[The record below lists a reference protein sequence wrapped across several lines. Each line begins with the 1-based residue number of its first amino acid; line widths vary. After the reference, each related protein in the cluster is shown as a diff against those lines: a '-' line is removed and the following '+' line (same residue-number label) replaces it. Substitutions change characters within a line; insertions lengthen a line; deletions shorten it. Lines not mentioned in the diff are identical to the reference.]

1 MHDTAA
7 ATGPPVPSSAKSFDE
22 LVDRLRALRSWAGVS
37 YRELHRQV
45 LRARRER
52 GIAELPAYD
61 TVYRCLQPGRSR
73 LDVELVTEI
82 VSVLAGRGTADEW
95 RQAFGAIAVGADE
108 STVVEVSDRL
118 PDDLADFVG
127 RESELGKLLRLTPPN
142 AVITGMAGVGK
153 TALAVHAAQ
162 LLVRQGR
169 VRRALSV
176 DLRGFRAARSPAD
189 PAAVL
194 DGFLRK
200 LGVPGSRIA
209 VLNLARRAA
218 LFRQLLAE
226 RETVLLLDNAESEE
240 QVQPLLP
247 DGPGCIVL
255 ITSRSRLTGL
265 GTACLQL
272 DVFDRAGSLDLLR
285 RSAGAGRIDA
295 DVDAARRIAALAGD
309 LPLALAVVAGRI
321 AATPRWSLPDHLE
334 RLSEH
339 RDRLKLD
346 AGVQLALASS
356 YDALPAEHQLML
368 RLLALHPGTDF
379 DARTAA
385 ALSGMPLEQGERIVS
400 DLAGASMLRHRTPG
414 RFTLHELVRVFCAD
428 RARDECAPSERREA
442 LRRLLDYH
450 LAATGAAMDI
460 YAPHDKQRR
469 PPPPAELHA
478 LPELARKDAATAWLE
493 VERSNLL
500 AVASYAAEHGWP
512 EHTGLMSVL
521 LGRYLDDTAQ
531 FRDAEVLH
539 RLAAGQSTCRISQ
552 AHAVDRL
559 GGVYWRLGRPAE
571 AVEQIERA
579 LELYRSNGD
588 RAGEGRALGH
598 LGIQRIH
605 LGDYQGALDA
615 YYRSRDIALEVVD
628 RYGLALARHN
638 LGVAYDCLGR
648 YREAL
653 DEYRGAHDLSAEVGD
668 EQGIGQA
675 LNDIGGVLARIGRP
689 DEAMTQFRRSLD
701 TSAAIA
707 DRATEGRVL
716 GNIGEVLQ
724 RQGRLGE
731 AQDHYL
737 RALAIAVTIGHRDGE
752 GDALRRLGTVHEQL
766 GDVEGALHHHEQA
779 LEIARATASRQREI
793 EALNGLA
800 SATVAAGQPDDAR
813 KLYQSALSLAE
824 DLGYRYAQAVA
835 CAGIAAACRSS
846 GDDSGARELGRRA
859 LALCTDLGTPEADE
873 ATLSSGAEAP

>member
-7 ATGPPVPSSAKSFDE
+7 AMGPPVPSSAKSYDE

-108 STVVEVSDRL
+108 SAVVEVSDGL
-118 PDDLADFVG
+118 PDDLAEFVG
-127 RESELGKLLRLTPPN
+127 RESELARLLQLPS

-153 TALAVHAAQ
+153 TALAVHAAH

-169 VRRALSV
+169 VRRVLSV

-194 DGFLRK
+194 EGFLRR

-209 VLNLARRAA
+209 ELNLDRRAA

-226 RETVLLLDNAESEE
+226 RETVLLLDNAESEA
-240 QVQPLLP
+240 QVRPLLP
-247 DGPGCIVL
+247 DSAAVVL
-255 ITSRSRLTGL
+255 ITSRSRLAGV
-265 GTACLQL
+265 GTACLEL
-272 DVFDRAGSLDLLR
+272 DVFDRAHSLDLLR

-295 DVDAARRIAALAGD
+295 DVDTARRIAALAGD

-356 YDALPAEHQLML
+356 YDALPAGHQLML

-385 ALSGMPLEQGERIVS
+385 ELSGVPLERGERIVA

-442 LRRLLDYH
+442 IQRLLTYH
-450 LAATGAAMDI
+450 RAAAGAAMDV

-469 PPPPAELHA
+469 PPPPSDPPA
-478 LPELARKDAATAWLE
+478 LPEFAGKDAATAWLE
-493 VERSNLL
+493 AERSNLI
-500 AVASYAAEHGWP
+500 AVASYAAEHGRP
-512 EHTGLMSVL
+512 EHTGMMSVL

-531 FRDAEVLH
+531 FHDAEVLH
-539 RLAAGQSTCRISQ
+539 LLAAGQSTCRISQ
-552 AHAVDRL
+552 AHAFDLL
-559 GGVYWRLGRPAE
+559 GGVYWWLGRPAE
-571 AVEQIERA
+571 AVQHIEQA
-579 LELYRSNGD
+579 LELFRGVGD
-588 RAGEGRALGH
+588 RAGEGRALRH
-598 LGIQRIH
+598 LGVQRMH

-615 YYRSRDIALEVVD
+615 CYRSRDIALEVGD
-628 RYGLALARHN
+628 RYGLAHVRHN
-638 LGVAYDCLGR
+638 LGAAYDCLGR

-653 DEYRGAHDLSAEVGD
+653 EEHRGALDLRTALGDDQGVGR
-668 EQGIGQA
+668 A
-675 LNDIGGVLARIGRP
+675 LNSIGGVLTRIGRL
-689 DEAMTQFRRSLD
+689 DEAMEHLRRGLD
-701 TSAAIA
+701 TSVATA

-724 RQGRLGE
+724 RQGRLDQ
-731 AQDHYL
+731 AQDHYQ
-737 RALAIAVTIGHRDGE
+737 RALAVAVTIGHRDAE
-752 GDALRRLGTVHEQL
+752 GDALRRLGALHEQL
-766 GDVEGALHHHEQA
+766 GDVDSALHYNEQA

-800 SATVAAGQPDDAR
+800 SATVAAGQSDDAR

-835 CAGIAAACRSS
+835 CAGIAATPR
-846 GDDSGARELGRRA
+846 GVA
-859 LALCTDLGTPEADE
+859 LP
-873 ATLSSGAEAP
+873 

>member
-7 ATGPPVPSSAKSFDE
+7 ATGPPVPSSAKSYDE

-73 LDVELVTEI
+73 FDVELVTEI

-108 STVVEVSDRL
+108 SAVVEVSDRL
-118 PDDLADFVG
+118 PDDLAEFVG
-127 RESELGKLLRLTPPN
+127 RESELARLLQLPS

-153 TALAVHAAQ
+153 TALAVHAAH
-162 LLVRQGR
+162 LLVRQGW
-169 VRRALSV
+169 VRRVLSV

-194 DGFLRK
+194 EGFLRR

-209 VLNLARRAA
+209 ELNLDRRAA

-226 RETVLLLDNAESEE
+226 QETVLLLDNAESEA
-240 QVQPLLP
+240 QVRPLLP
-247 DGPGCIVL
+247 DGPGGVVL
-255 ITSRSRLTGL
+255 ITSRSRLIGL
-265 GTACLQL
+265 GTACLEL
-272 DVFDRAGSLDLLR
+272 DVFERARSLDLLR

-295 DVDAARRIAALAGD
+295 DVDAARRIAELAGD

-321 AATPRWSLPDHLE
+321 AATPSWSLPDHLE

-356 YDALPAEHQLML
+356 YDALPADHRLML

-385 ALSGMPLEQGERIVS
+385 ALSGMQLQQGERIVA
-400 DLAGASMLRHRTPG
+400 DLTGASMLRHRTPG

-442 LRRLLDYH
+442 IDRLLTYH
-450 LAATGAAMDI
+450 LAATGAAMDV

-469 PPPPAELHA
+469 PPPPADPPA
-478 LPELARKDAATAWLE
+478 LPALAGKDAATAWLE
-493 VERSNLL
+493 VERSNLI
-500 AVASYAAEHGWP
+500 AVASYAAEHGRP
-512 EHTGLMSVL
+512 EHTGMMSVL

-531 FRDAEVLH
+531 FHDAEVLH
-539 RLAAGQSTCRISQ
+539 LLAAGQSTCRISQ
-552 AHAVDRL
+552 AHAFDLL
-559 GGVYWRLGRPAE
+559 GGVYWWLGRPTE
-571 AVEQIERA
+571 AVQHIEQA
-579 LELYRSNGD
+579 LQLYRAIGD
-588 RAGEGRALGH
+588 RAGEGRALRH
-598 LGIQRIH
+598 LGVQRMH
-605 LGDYQGALDA
+605 LGDYQRALDA
-615 YYRSRDIALEVVD
+615 FYRSRDIALEVGD
-628 RYGLALARHN
+628 RYGLAHVRHN
-638 LGVAYDCLGR
+638 LGAAYDCLGR

-653 DEYRGAHDLSAEVGD
+653 EEHRGALDLCTALGD
-668 EQGIGQA
+668 DQGIGRA
-675 LNDIGGVLARIGRP
+675 LNNIGGVLARIGRV
-689 DEAMTQFRRSLD
+689 DEAMAQLRRGLD
-701 TSAAIA
+701 TSVATG

-731 AQDHYL
+731 AQDHYQ
-737 RALAIAVTIGHRDGE
+737 RARAVAVTIGHRDAE

-766 GDVEGALHHHEQA
+766 GDVESALHYHEQA
-779 LEIARATASRQREI
+779 LEIARTTASRQREI

-813 KLYQSALSLAE
+813 KLYQSALGLAE

-835 CAGIAAACRSS
+835 SAG
-846 GDDSGARELGRRA
+846 
-859 LALCTDLGTPEADE
+859 LGTPEADE
-873 ATLSSGAEAP
+873 ATLSSGVELP